1 MRNTTGGK
9 KHKKQGN
16 SANQNTEFVFADKE
30 QNYGKVTK
38 LLGHSKFEIMVFYPK
53 VIIQKDT
60 ENKLPTKEVLFNVG
74 NKNDDYDVKTLIG
87 NARPRLKKKRM
98 FANKD
103 CFVIVSLRDFQEGV
117 CDIIHVYKQNHVHI
131 LNKKKLIPSYSV
143 DNEANEVDVEFET
156 QDNMDIPKVPDQNK
170 DDKFLNIQM
179 VESSDEEEPLSSEI
193 KYDDFGNI
201 I

>member
-60 ENKLPTKEVLFNVG
+60 ENKLPT
-74 NKNDDYDVKTLIG
+74 
-87 NARPRLKKKRM
+87 
-98 FANKD
+98 
-103 CFVIVSLRDFQEGV
+103 
-117 CDIIHVYKQNHVHI
+117 
-131 LNKKKLIPSYSV
+131 
-143 DNEANEVDVEFET
+143 
-156 QDNMDIPKVPDQNK
+156 
-170 DDKFLNIQM
+170 
-179 VESSDEEEPLSSEI
+179 
-193 KYDDFGNI
+193 
-201 I
+201 